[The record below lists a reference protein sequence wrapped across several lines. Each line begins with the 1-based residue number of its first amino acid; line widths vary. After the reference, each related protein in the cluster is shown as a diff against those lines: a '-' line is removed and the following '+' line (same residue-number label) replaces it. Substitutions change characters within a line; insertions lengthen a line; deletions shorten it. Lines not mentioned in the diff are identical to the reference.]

1 MDKKRNFI
9 LELISR
15 IDEDMVDR
23 ILNRRYA
30 LWGGKAKH
38 RRKLF
43 TSIVAVAASI
53 LLIVSAVFVILP
65 YINKQVP
72 VYQGMTVSNNAPAMG
87 EISSSNKADVAKQ
100 LFEPYHTRGALNRS
114 LSLLSN
120 VSATHDIDVQETL
133 DNSDRNSSI
142 SVSGES
148 YYAQKNEDIYIYV
161 HLSNPD
167 GFEILSFTLNGVKYS
182 SYMFEEGS
190 DMETLVLKLNVGD
203 SEMQM
208 LEYTIDA
215 IKYVDG
221 TEIKDVQMDGER
233 TVQIGVGTEKQ
244 PTATITDESI
254 GLTQMQFTVSI
265 SDERN
270 MLGAEECRVYAVLY
284 DGHQL
289 VRQQEISNLESET
302 VVFPNLISGKCY
314 QYAII
319 AEYDAWDGSG
329 IRAHVLIKQTVE
341 TLTKIQILDEDVWF
355 GARKFRIETNRIST
369 PTSLEVYQ
377 GEVLIRT
384 LPLQYPV
391 VDGLIPG
398 EEYRVVLTYDNAET
412 NQSETV
418 ERLFIHQAKQTPVA
432 ADGMEIQIAGSD
444 VQLYDPNDGVYKQRP
459 VLHISSE
466 QDVNVRAITSGV
478 ITAISSD
485 SVCVEDKLGG
495 YEVEYRNLL
504 FVDENLQVG
513 ATVEAGQ
520 VLGLIASSQVSAAN
534 GESQLILY
542 VRAASDASWK
552 TEEAKAFLSLKKM
565 S

>member
-1 MDKKRNFI
+1 
-9 LELISR
+9 
-15 IDEDMVDR
+15 
-23 ILNRRYA
+23 
-30 LWGGKAKH
+30 
-38 RRKLF
+38 
-43 TSIVAVAASI
+43 
-53 LLIVSAVFVILP
+53 
-65 YINKQVP
+65 
-72 VYQGMTVSNNAPAMG
+72 
-87 EISSSNKADVAKQ
+87 
-100 LFEPYHTRGALNRS
+100 
-114 LSLLSN
+114 
-120 VSATHDIDVQETL
+120 
-133 DNSDRNSSI
+133 
-142 SVSGES
+142 
-148 YYAQKNEDIYIYV
+148 
-161 HLSNPD
+161 
-167 GFEILSFTLNGVKYS
+167 
-182 SYMFEEGS
+182 MFEEGS